1 MGGGRRLD
9 GTISASFEVMEAM
22 NGTTIGSGVSAAFHR
37 MAELP
42 GKVESE
48 LKTHPLAAGLAIAG
62 LSFVGGMI
70 FGSRTAR
77 AIFVAATPVIAT
89 RLLDGPLGDDL
100 TRYVRSVFRAPG
112 ASQNAS

>member
-1 MGGGRRLD
+1 
-9 GTISASFEVMEAM
+9 MEAT
-22 NGTTIGSGVSAAFHR
+22 NGTTTGSSVSAAFHR

-48 LKTHPLAAGLAIAG
+48 IKTHPFAAGLAICG
-62 LSFVGGMI
+62 LSFLGGMI

-77 AIFVAATPVIAT
+77 AIVVAATPVIAT

-100 TRYVRSVFRAPG
+100 ARYVRSAFRAPAG
-112 ASQNAS
+112 TLQTHSEKRQS